1 MIQVTDEQR
10 KEAASIVLNAM
21 REMERCM
28 IGKAVEE
35 RCACANAIAAL
46 ASSLDTLDTMPDFI
60 FGDINSM
67 QDEKQAE
74 QEVRCANCTHC
85 EHGKIH
91 WCSWWGKQ
99 VEAHDSCPKWGIDG
113 GENNAK

>member
-10 KEAASIVLNAM
+10 KEVAKIVLNAM
-21 REMERCM
+21 HEMERWM
-28 IGKAVEE
+28 LGKTAAEK
-35 RCACANAIAAL
+35 CACANAIASL
-46 ASSLDTLDTMPDFI
+46 ASSLDTRPNFI

-67 QDEKQAE
+67 EEDVKQE
-74 QEVRCANCTHC
+74 EHHVRCADCIHC

-99 VEAHDSCPKWGIDG
+99 VEAHDSCTKWGKDG
-113 GENNAK
+113 GENNAN